1 MLILLIIAFGMLMG
15 WLAQIILGRGQRSVN
30 WPLALGAGVG
40 GSFVGGLLIS
50 LISGDGLDIRPSGII
65 GSLLG
70 AIIVS
75 FVAMRFFDQ

>member
-30 WPLALGAGVG
+30 WPLALGAGIG
-40 GSFVGGLLIS
+40 GSFVGGTLFNLLT
-50 LISGDGLDIRPSGII
+50 GDGFDIAPSGII

-70 AIIVS
+70 ALIVS
-75 FVAMRFFDQ
+75 FVAMRFFHQ